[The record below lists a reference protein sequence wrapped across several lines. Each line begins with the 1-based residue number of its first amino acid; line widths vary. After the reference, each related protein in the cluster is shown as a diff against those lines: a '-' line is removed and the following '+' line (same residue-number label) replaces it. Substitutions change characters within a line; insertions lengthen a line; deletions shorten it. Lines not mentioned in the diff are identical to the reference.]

1 MQKRHQILKLNGL
14 DADSMGYDEVKAMVD
29 VLIDDAIEE
38 FKFEKKEIFHKTFPK
53 LDMLYYMKGSEKVRE
68 YHENKEYLNK
78 SADLKGKDVKALE
91 SGEIDP
97 EKVNIKIE
105 NPEYISFRSRLKV
118 LQSGKKEKKDKDY
131 RQDIHEQFDDKVNGA
146 LKILEELR
154 ILVVHLVCLV
164 ILEDSYV
171 YHASFTDV
179 KHFLTYIY
187 IMHPDFLCPDIEC

>member
-14 DADSMGYDEVKAMVD
+14 DADCMGYDEVKAMVD

-97 EKVNIKIE
+97 EKINIKIE
-105 NPEYISFRSRLKV
+105 NPEYISFKSRLKV
-118 LQSGKKEKKDKDY
+118 LQSGKSRFAGVLDKCKDVGAWELIHLERWNRYFIFETLWKLLISFEWLVGKTECKKK
-131 RQDIHEQFDDKVNGA
+131 IVN
-146 LKILEELR
+146 R
-154 ILVVHLVCLV
+154 
-164 ILEDSYV
+164 
-171 YHASFTDV
+171 
-179 KHFLTYIY
+179 
-187 IMHPDFLCPDIEC
+187 P